1 MKKAFRMLFLIAWSS
16 VLLPVLVAQQPG
28 VVRGAVEDPSG
39 APVAAASVKLTAKAA
54 GTELKTVTD
63 EKGHFVFPEV
73 PPGEYV
79 LRVKMEGFQKA
90 EVPVEVGATPTPP
103 QRVRLAVPDTMSE
116 TDFICA
122 ITYRTGCGLLLDVN
136 NVFVSAA
143 NHGYAA
149 LDYLS
154 DFPLAEVGE
163 IHLAG
168 HAEQSDDEGER
179 LLIDSHD
186 GPVADAVWKLYEIVI
201 SRWGPIPT
209 LIEWDSKIPA
219 WPVLRAEAA
228 AARAILDRFISARAV
243 GGGHA
248 A

>member
-73 PPGEYV
+73 PPGKYV

-103 QRVRLAVPDTMSE
+103 QRVRLALAKVEEEITVSMPSISINKHE
-116 TDFICA
+116 IC
-122 ITYRTGCGLLLDVN
+122 IYISLNGRKMFHNLKNHIVGC
-136 NVFVSAA
+136 
-143 NHGYAA
+143 
-149 LDYLS
+149 
-154 DFPLAEVGE
+154 
-163 IHLAG
+163 
-168 HAEQSDDEGER
+168 
-179 LLIDSHD
+179 
-186 GPVADAVWKLYEIVI
+186 
-201 SRWGPIPT
+201 
-209 LIEWDSKIPA
+209 
-219 WPVLRAEAA
+219 
-228 AARAILDRFISARAV
+228 
-243 GGGHA
+243 
-248 A
+248 